1 METVPKVVVN
11 TVDAGG
17 SVYPLPEGQPLDLGA
32 DVDAYMAKQR
42 NAGLIILQDGKIPL
56 GLGLWWVHGLF
67 LVIGLGLMY
76 WEPLRLKLAS
86 RRSAEEMARG

>member
-1 METVPKVVVN
+1 MSYLSMLTWGK
-11 TVDAGG
+11 
-17 SVYPLPEGQPLDLGA
+17 
-32 DVDAYMAKQR
+32 
-42 NAGLIILQDGKIPL
+42 GLLQDGKIPL

>member
-1 METVPKVVVN
+1 MLTWGK
-11 TVDAGG
+11 
-17 SVYPLPEGQPLDLGA
+17 
-32 DVDAYMAKQR
+32 
-42 NAGLIILQDGKIPL
+42 GLLQDGKIPL

>member
-1 METVPKVVVN
+1 MGYLSMLTR
-11 TVDAGG
+11 GRG
-17 SVYPLPEGQPLDLGA
+17 LLEG
-32 DVDAYMAKQR
+32 
-42 NAGLIILQDGKIPL
+42 GKIPL
-56 GLGLWWVHGLF
+56 ALGLWWVHGLF